1 MAIVQTYRPP
11 GVYVATEIEIPE
23 EGFPE
28 SVRIPALIGE
38 GTELLTQTDL
48 EIVRGSS
55 SVADQRVIL
64 EDERGRAVQKVMS
77 GGVIALTDF
86 DGVITKFRV
95 QHYPIVDGAGIG
107 RPTNSSSDL
116 QVFVDGAPA
125 VVQSVDGVQ
134 GVIELVV
141 APDPT
146 STVSCTYY
154 FKRTDTQFT
163 DDLSLQVTP
172 QAAVIYGLR
181 GIADTDADNNQ
192 GETLQFMDEQR
203 GPSGQVVVPGNNH
216 LLLNVD
222 RAAVDIRIPPGRYT
236 MRQAA
241 NTISAAR
248 AQSLRAGTLINNL
261 GLSALTLT
269 ADNELEVTG
278 GTACSLLG
286 LEPGQIYRRRRTF
299 VVNEG
304 PIVDGSNGGVTTTD
318 PTKVVVRVDGEVVPA
333 EAVDGRS
340 RQVTL
345 SVAPRAGAKVT
356 ITYWSNTWQDTFD
369 YLGHRGVTKILR
381 VGDTPGRSAYTDGAD
396 YVLDSDRI
404 LWGASWSVRPS
415 KLPEDGYVAFG
426 STQVDGFMLDDR
438 DFLAPCKP
446 VVQTVAGQVVQST
459 TTFVHPRMPTLGN
472 GRDTPLGQSLFNL
485 AANGRTGTPSDR
497 PDLIWAYWGYDPQDA
512 LLRGRQ
518 TVVQANGAQFTL
530 ASPVPVGAKV
540 YATVYY
546 NSLSDAVYRLRC
558 ERAGS
563 STFGAYRVLDAGNR
577 SLYCAIYDPGSKGP
591 AIFDVSLEWPG
602 GSDLSSDARLEGV
615 SDPLFKGPVEETV
628 TVHLATEQPTSARYA
643 VTGFGPY
650 ALVQGYSSRARIRV
664 NNQDLTTGLAG
675 IDLSDPANLAAF
687 TAGFPPTLVGDVVNY
702 TGGTGSVVGQ
712 SYTIDRAEEL
722 VLEMEGVQVTA
733 VVPARQ
739 GATVSL
745 VRDAINLA
753 VCGWQGQADAGT
765 ANTITIPLL
774 VGGDMV
780 DRFKNWEVVVGDMAA
795 AATPGQT
802 RKIVSY
808 DPATRIATVNTA
820 WAGGAIAKGDPVRLR
835 DPSAIPE
842 VRGETVFDASVTISA
857 GLFSQVALTYVGSN
871 TGTSGVVS
879 LDIPAGT
886 YATPGDLADLV
897 QVGIASA
904 IAALPSKFAG
914 LRVTFR
920 ADGDGRLVAGL
931 RSAALDDA
939 GALSFV
945 AAPKGPAADFSVLA
959 GFDTGSGFGSGQAVL
974 VDAPVAHSFG
984 VARSDGSRTA
994 DRLAI
999 RGRLF
1004 PGRSGSIDP
1013 TGQSQRATLR
1023 VLTGSATVRVGME
1036 VGDYGEGGPSGVVR
1050 PASILMRVGFGVGQD
1065 AKTGEP
1071 LVVFYDGTG
1080 QRAANDELRF
1090 TVDGQSVVV
1099 RFKSSA
1105 GGTPTPVGPASD
1117 PNSLFAQ
1124 VVNAMAAVQGTPF
1137 GGAGTIISSGTV
1149 RREGSGLRVT
1159 SIRSDER
1166 SIISIGDS
1174 TAASSIGLS
1183 PGQVVERTLVSVRR
1197 LVSALNAY
1205 RATSTVTYLL
1215 RFDAAGATGT
1225 FGNVA
1230 TASVERDEAGSEFL
1244 HLSAIPLSS
1253 AGYGTSSQVAVRDS
1267 VIGGRVTR
1275 SWLAYGTGI
1284 GSTDGQGDIG
1294 EPRVDGFFV
1303 TSDNPNGSGSA
1314 NDSVLN
1320 GGVGQDGLVGQ
1331 TYRDRVTGLTFTLLP
1346 REWSQN
1352 PDGPWQSYPSG
1363 GGASFNIRSTRVIT
1377 AEANRV
1383 RRVIP
1388 GLELKVSDT
1397 LRVKEGDDAVLRTLD
1412 RRGLEPAVG
1421 ALYYASYQY
1430 VKPSFAPGLY
1440 TRQDAVE
1447 AVYGPA
1453 IPDNPVS
1460 LASFL
1465 AFLNGA
1471 AVVAIRQVQREGG
1484 FTKGSLAAYV
1494 EAIEDLESPVG
1505 EVSVDMIML
1514 LRGDSP
1520 ELMQVLASSNAK
1532 MSAPRIKQE
1541 RTSIFGLSA
1550 GSNIAAVK
1558 NVAGGLF
1565 DDRARVV
1572 YPDVAFI
1579 NRADQNGVT
1588 KQYFVDG
1595 TLLAAALSGIVTS
1608 PRQDVAT
1615 PWTGRRIAGFAGLG
1629 RRLSEPQ
1636 ANEVAAAGVTVITP
1650 IPGTLKVRHGLTTD
1664 TSNVLTQEPTV
1675 RLIADQVQQESR
1687 AILDPFIGIKYLP
1700 GVAGQV
1706 EGRLSN
1712 YLKFKKKAQ
1721 IIRDYRDVKAL
1732 AGGDAVSLVVA
1743 AKYAP
1748 VLPLLYIDLKYTLT
1762 TNLDN

>member
-1 MAIVQTYRPP
+1 VAIVNTYRPP
-11 GVYVATEIEIPE
+11 GVYVTTDIEIPD

-28 SVRIPALIGE
+28 SVRIPAFIGE

-55 SVADQRVIL
+55 SVADQNVVL
-64 EDERGRAVQKVMS
+64 EDERGRAVRKVMS
-77 GGVIALTDF
+77 GGIISLTDF

-95 QHYPIVDGAGIG
+95 HHYPIVDGAGIG
-107 RPTNSSSDL
+107 RPTTSQSDV
-116 QVFVDGAPA
+116 QVFVDGRPA

-134 GVIELVV
+134 GIIELVV

-146 STVSCTYY
+146 STVACTYY

-163 DDLSLQVTP
+163 DDLSFQVTP
-172 QAAVIYGLR
+172 EAAVIYGLR

-192 GETLQFMDEQR
+192 GETLQFMDEQV
-203 GPSGQVVVPGNNH
+203 GPSGQVVVPGNNR

-241 NTISAAR
+241 NSISAAR
-248 AQSLRAGTLINNL
+248 AQSLRAGTLLNNL
-261 GLSALTLT
+261 GLSTLSLT
-269 ADNELEVTG
+269 ADHELEVTG
-278 GTACSLLG
+278 GSACSLLG
-286 LEPGQIYRRRRTF
+286 LEPGQLYRRRRTF
-299 VVNEG
+299 VTNEG

-318 PTKVVVRVDGEVVPA
+318 PTKVVVRVDGETIPA
-333 EAVDGRS
+333 ESVDGRS

-345 SVAPRAGAKVT
+345 SIAPRAGAKVV
-356 ITYWSNTWQDTFD
+356 ITYWSNTWQDTYD
-369 YLGHRGVTKILR
+369 YLGHRGVTRIVR

-404 LWGASWSVRPS
+404 LWGASWSVRPA
-415 KLPEDGYVAFG
+415 KLPEAGYVAFG
-426 STQVDGFMLDDR
+426 PDQVDAFMLDDR

-446 VVQTVAGQVVQST
+446 VVQSVGGQVVQST
-459 TTFVHPRMPTLGN
+459 TSFIHPRLPTLGN

-485 AANGRTGTPSDR
+485 TANTRTGTPSDR

-518 TVVQANGAQFTL
+518 RVVQANGAMFTL
-530 ASPVPVGAKV
+530 GSPVPVGAKV
-540 YATVYY
+540 YATAYY
-546 NSLSDAVYRLRC
+546 NALSDAVYRLRC
-558 ERAGS
+558 ERAGA
-563 STFGAYRVLDAGNR
+563 STFGTYRVLDVGDR
-577 SLYCAIYDPGSKGP
+577 SLFCAIYDPGSKGP

-615 SDPLFKGPVEETV
+615 SDPLFKGPVEETI
-628 TVHLATEQPTSARYA
+628 TVHMATEQPTSARYA
-643 VTGFGPY
+643 VSGSGPY
-650 ALVQGYSSRARIRV
+650 ALVRSYSDRARIRV
-664 NNQDLTTGLAG
+664 NNADLMTGLAG
-675 IDLSDPANLAAF
+675 IDLSDPANLAGF

-702 TGGTGSVVGQ
+702 TGGKGSVVGQ
-712 SYTIDRAEEL
+712 SYTIDRPEEL

-739 GATVSL
+739 GATVGL

-753 VCGWQGQADAGT
+753 VCGWQGQADGGSG
-765 ANTITIPLL
+765 NTVVVPLL
-774 VGGDMV
+774 TSGDMT
-780 DRFKNWEVVVGDMAA
+780 DRFKGWEVVVGDTAA

-802 RKIVSY
+802 RKVASY
-808 DPATRIATVNTA
+808 DPATRTITVSA
-820 WAGGAIAKGDPVRLR
+820 PWAGGALVKGDPIRLR

-842 VRGETVFDASVTISA
+842 MRGETIFDASLTISP
-857 GLFSQVALTYVGSN
+857 GQFSQVAMAYVGSV
-871 TGTSGVVS
+871 TGATGVVT

-886 YATPGDLADLV
+886 YPTPGDLASTLEI
-897 QVGIASA
+897 GLNAA
-904 IAALPSKFAG
+904 IAAIATKFAG
-914 LRVTFR
+914 LRVSFR
-920 ADGDGRLVAGL
+920 ADGDGRLVVGL
-931 RSAALDDA
+931 RSAALDSA

-959 GFDTGSGFGSGQAVL
+959 GFDTGSGFGGGQAVL
-974 VDAPVAHSFG
+974 VDAPVAHAFG

-994 DRLAI
+994 DRLVI

-1004 PGRSGSIDP
+1004 PGRSGSVDP
-1013 TGQSQRATLR
+1013 TGQAQRSTLR
-1023 VLTGSATVRVGME
+1023 VLTGSAAVRVGML
-1036 VGDYGEGGPSGVVR
+1036 VGDFGEGGPHALVR
-1050 PASILMRVGFGVGQD
+1050 PASILMRANFGVGQD
-1065 AKTGEP
+1065 GTTGEP

-1080 QRAANDELRF
+1080 QRAANNELRF

-1099 RFKSSA
+1099 RFASSS
-1105 GGTPTPVGPASD
+1105 GGTPTPVGPAAN

-1124 VVNAMAAVQGTPF
+1124 VVAAMAAVQGTPF
-1137 GGAGTIISSGTV
+1137 GGAGTILSSGTV
-1149 RREGSGLRVT
+1149 RREGSGIRVT

-1166 SIISIGDS
+1166 SIISVGDS
-1174 TAASSIGLS
+1174 TAAPTIGLS
-1183 PGQVVERTLVSVRR
+1183 PGQVAERTLVSVRR
-1197 LVSALNAY
+1197 LVSGLNAY
-1205 RATSTVTYLL
+1205 RATSATTYLL
-1215 RFDAAGATGT
+1215 RFDAAGAVGT

-1230 TASVERDEAGSEFL
+1230 VASVEHDEAGSEFL

-1267 VIGGRVTR
+1267 VIAGRVSR

-1294 EPRVDGFFV
+1294 EPRVDGFYV

-1320 GGVGQDGLVGQ
+1320 AGVGQDGLVGQ

-1346 REWSQN
+1346 RGWSEN

-1397 LRVKEGDDAVLRTLD
+1397 LRVKEADEAVLRTLD

-1421 ALYYASYQY
+1421 ALYYATYQY
-1430 VKPSFAPGLY
+1430 LKPSFAPGLF

-1447 AVYGPA
+1447 AAYGPS

-1460 LASFL
+1460 LAAFL

-1471 AVVAIRQVQREGG
+1471 AVVAIRQVPREGG
-1484 FTKGSLAAYV
+1484 FTKGSLAEYV
-1494 EAIEDLESPVG
+1494 RATEDLESPVG

-1520 ELMQVLASSNAK
+1520 ELMQVQTSSNAK
-1532 MSAPRIKQE
+1532 MSAFRIKQE

-1550 GSNIAAVK
+1550 GSDIATVK

-1588 KQYFVDG
+1588 KRYFVDG

-1615 PWTGRRIAGFAGLG
+1615 PWTGRRIAGFAGMG

-1650 IPGTLKVRHGLTTD
+1650 IPGTLKVRHGLTTN

-1675 RLIADQVQQESR
+1675 RLIADEVQQESR
-1687 AILDPFIGIKYLP
+1687 ALLDPFIGIKYLP

-1712 YLKFKKKAQ
+1712 YLKFKKKSQ

-1732 AGGDAVSLVVA
+1732 AGGDAVSLAVA

-1762 TNLDN
+1762 TNLD